1 MQNKIPNNKQ
11 IINTCDNAVDIIYAN
26 LEQTSSCGEMLF
38 SILLRLSFFY
48 GTSEKAFLVLSVS

>member
-1 MQNKIPNNKQ
+1 MLNEISNNKQ
-11 IINTCDNAVDIIYAN
+11 IINTCDKAVNIIYAN

-48 GTSEKAFLVLSVS
+48 GTSEKAFLILSVS